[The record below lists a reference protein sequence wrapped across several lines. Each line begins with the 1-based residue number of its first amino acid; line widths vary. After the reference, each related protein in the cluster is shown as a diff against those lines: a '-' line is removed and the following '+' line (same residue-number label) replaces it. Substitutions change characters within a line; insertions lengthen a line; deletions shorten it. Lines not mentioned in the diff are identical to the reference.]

1 VKGQAKQYFHRLVQ
15 SATTL
20 SMQPNTF
27 RRLTR
32 ELIIPHGRRLA
43 VALLCMAIAA
53 GMTAVL
59 AWLMEP
65 VINQIF
71 VNKNAAL
78 LMPVAGG
85 VLIAFVLRG
94 AMTYAHKY
102 IMANIGQTVVSD
114 LQKRLHAHLLRA
126 DLAMFQRAPIGDL
139 ITRLTSDI
147 SIMRSVVS
155 DSITDL
161 GRNVLTLIFLIGV
174 MVYQE
179 PKLTLYSFIAFP
191 LMGIVIGSL
200 TKKLRHN
207 ARRTQGEWSRVTS
220 RLTETFQGIRQ
231 VKAYGMENAEAN
243 SMATFI
249 DGIRR
254 LAMKQVKFSS
264 ISTPLGEMLSGVA
277 ISVVI
282 FYGGGQVI
290 AGHSSP
296 GEFFSFI
303 TAFTMA
309 YEPMKR
315 LANINSNIQQGLASA
330 ERVFYLL
337 DEAPTIVDAPDA
349 QELIVTRGEIELRNV
364 SFTYGEK
371 NALHDVSI
379 IARPGQK
386 LALVGPSGAG
396 KSTIL
401 NLIPRFYDIAS
412 GWVLIDGQDVRDVTQ
427 ASLRAQMALVSQ
439 DIVIFDDTVAANIA
453 YGTSDATLEQIE
465 QAARHAAAHD
475 FIMVLPEGYTTRLGE
490 QGTSLSGGQRQR
502 IAIARAML
510 RNAPILLLDEATSA
524 LDNESEKLVT
534 AALKELQQGR
544 TTIVIAHRLST
555 VRDADQIIVMDNGR
569 VVATGTHNEL
579 MRERALYQRL
589 YGNQVA

>member
-1 VKGQAKQYFHRLVQ
+1 
-15 SATTL
+15 
-20 SMQPNTF
+20 M
-27 RRLTR
+27 
-32 ELIIPHGRRLA
+32 
-43 VALLCMAIAA
+43 
-53 GMTAVL
+53 L

-65 VINQIF
+65 VINDIF
-71 VNKNAAL
+71 VNKNVAML
-78 LMPVAGG
+78 LPLSVG
-85 VLIAFVLRG
+85 VLATFTVRG
-94 AMTYAHKY
+94 VMTYAHKY
-102 IMANIGQTVVSD
+102 IMAGVGQTVVSD
-114 LQKRLHAHLLRA
+114 LQKRLHMHLLRA
-126 DLAMFQRAPIGDL
+126 DLAMFQRAPVGDL
-139 ITRLTSDI
+139 ITRMTSDI
-147 SIMRSVVS
+147 GIMRSVVS

-161 GRNVLTLIFLIGV
+161 GKNFLTLIFLAGV
-174 MVYQE
+174 MVYQQ
-179 PKLTLYSFIAFP
+179 PKLTLYSFVAFP

-200 TKKLRHN
+200 TKKLRQN
-207 ARRTQGEWSRVTS
+207 ARKTQGEWSRVTS

-231 VKAYGMENAEAN
+231 VKAYGMESVEAN
-243 SMATFI
+243 SMSAFI

-264 ISTPLGEMLSGVA
+264 ISTPLGEMLSGFA

-282 FYGGGQVI
+282 FYGGAQVI
-290 AGHSSP
+290 AGHASQ

-315 LANINSNIQQGLASA
+315 LANINANVQQGLASA
-330 ERVFYLL
+330 DRVFHLL
-337 DEAPTIVDAPDA
+337 DVEPTILDAPGA
-349 QELIVTRGEIELRNV
+349 QKLVVTQGQIEFRNV
-364 SFTYGEK
+364 SFSYGDK

-379 IARPGQK
+379 TAHPGQK

-401 NLIPRFYDIAS
+401 NLIPRFYDVAS
-412 GWVLIDGQDVRDVTQ
+412 GWVFIDGQDIRDVTQ
-427 ASLRAQMALVSQ
+427 DSLRAHMALVSQ

-453 YGTSDATLEQIE
+453 YGTTGATAEQIE

-475 FIMVLPEGYTTRLGE
+475 FITALPSAYATRLGE

-524 LDNESEKLVT
+524 LDNESEKLV
-534 AALKELQQGR
+534 AEALKELQQGR

-555 VRDADQIIVMDNGR
+555 VRDADQIVVLDHGR
-569 VVATGTHNEL
+569 VTAIRH
-579 MRERALYQRL
+579 A
-589 YGNQVA
+589 

>member
-1 VKGQAKQYFHRLVQ
+1 
-15 SATTL
+15 
-20 SMQPNTF
+20 MQPNTF
-27 RRLTR
+27 KRLTR
-32 ELIIPHGRRLA
+32 ELVIPHGRRLA
-43 VALLCMAIAA
+43 AALLCMAIAA

-71 VNKNAAL
+71 VNKNATL

-94 AMTYAHKY
+94 GMTYAHKY

-207 ARRTQGEWSRVTS
+207 ARKTQGEWSRVTS

-231 VKAYGMENAEAN
+231 VKAYGMEDAEAN
-243 SMATFI
+243 SMAAFI

-315 LANINSNIQQGLASA
+315 LANINANVQQGLASA
-330 ERVFYLL
+330 ERVFHLM

-349 QELIVTRGEIELRNV
+349 QALVVTRGEIEFRNV
-364 SFTYGEK
+364 SFTYGDK
-371 NALHDVSI
+371 NALHDVSL

-401 NLIPRFYDIAS
+401 NLIPRFYDVAS

-427 ASLRAQMALVSQ
+427 SSLRAQMALVSQ
-439 DIVIFDDTVAANIA
+439 DIVIFDDTVAVNIA
-453 YGTSDATLEQIE
+453 YGTADTTPEQIE
-465 QAARHAAAHD
+465 QVARHAAAHD
-475 FIMVLPEGYTTRLGE
+475 FIMALPEGYQTRLGE

-524 LDNESEKLVT
+524 LDNESEKLVA

-555 VRDADQIIVMDNGR
+555 VRDADQIIVMDHGR

>member
-1 VKGQAKQYFHRLVQ
+1 MTVPME
-15 SATTL
+15 S
-20 SMQPNTF
+20 SIF

-32 ELIIPHGRRLA
+32 ELIVPHKRRLG
-43 VALLCMAIAA
+43 VALAAMAVAA
-53 GMTAVL
+53 GMTALL

-71 VNKNAAL
+71 VNKNAVL
-78 LMPVAGG
+78 LMPVAAG
-85 VLIAFVLRG
+85 VMMAFVVRG
-94 AMTYAHKY
+94 ATTYAHKY
-102 IMANIGQTVVSD
+102 IMAGVGQTVVSD
-114 LQKRLHAHLLRA
+114 LQKRLHRHLLRA
-126 DLAMFQRAPIGDL
+126 DLALFQKAPIGDL

-147 SIMRSVVS
+147 GIMRSTVS

-161 GRNVLTLIFLIGV
+161 GKNALTLVFLVGV
-174 MVYQE
+174 MIYQE

-191 LMGIVIGSL
+191 LMGVVIGAL
-200 TKKLRHN
+200 TKKLRQN

-231 VKAYGMENAEAN
+231 VKAYGMEAAEAQN
-243 SMATFI
+243 MAAFI

-315 LANINSNIQQGLASA
+315 LANINANIQQGLASA
-330 ERVFYLL
+330 DRVFHLL
-337 DEAPTIVDAPDA
+337 DEHPMIVDAPDA
-349 QELIVTRGEIELRNV
+349 RELAITHGEIELRDV
-364 SFTYGEK
+364 SFSYGEK
-371 NALHDVSI
+371 NALHYVSVT
-379 IARPGQK
+379 ARPGQK

-401 NLIPRFYDIAS
+401 NLIPRFYDVAS
-412 GWVLIDGQDVRDVTQ
+412 GAVFIDGQDVRAVTQ
-427 ASLRAQMALVSQ
+427 QSLRAQIALVSQ

-453 YGTSDATLEQIE
+453 YGTADATHEQIE
-465 QAARHAAAHD
+465 HAARAAAKQ
-475 FIMVLPEGYTTRLGE
+475 PRL
-490 QGTSLSGGQRQR
+490 
-502 IAIARAML
+502 
-510 RNAPILLLDEATSA
+510 
-524 LDNESEKLVT
+524 K
-534 AALKELQQGR
+534 
-544 TTIVIAHRLST
+544 
-555 VRDADQIIVMDNGR
+555 
-569 VVATGTHNEL
+569 
-579 MRERALYQRL
+579 
-589 YGNQVA
+589 

>member
-1 VKGQAKQYFHRLVQ
+1 MEIPVFKRL
-15 SATTL
+15 L
-20 SMQPNTF
+20 
-27 RRLTR
+27 R
-32 ELIIPHGRRLA
+32 ELILPHGKKLGLA
-43 VALLCMAIAA
+43 LICMAIAA
-53 GMTAVL
+53 SMTAML

-71 VNKNAAL
+71 VNKNAVL
-78 LMPVAGG
+78 LVPVAGA
-85 VLIAFVLRG
+85 VFVSFIVRG

-102 IMANIGQTVVSD
+102 IMAGVGQTVVSD
-114 LQKRLHAHLLRA
+114 LQKRLHSHLLRA
-126 DLAMFQRAPIGDL
+126 DLALFQRQPIGDL
-139 ITRLTSDI
+139 ITRLTGDI

-161 GRNVLTLIFLIGV
+161 GKNFLTLVFLVGV

-179 PKLTLYSFIAFP
+179 PKLTLYSFIVFP
-191 LMGIVIGSL
+191 LMGVVIGML
-200 TKKLRHN
+200 TRKLREN

-231 VKAYGMENAEAN
+231 VKAYGMESAEAA
-243 SMATFI
+243 SMSSFI

-254 LAMKQVKFSS
+254 LTMKQVKFSS

-315 LANINSNIQQGLASA
+315 LANINANVQQGLASA
-330 ERVFYLL
+330 ERVFYLI
-337 DEAPTIVDAPDA
+337 DVQPTIVDAPDA
-349 QELIVTRGEIELRNV
+349 RELSVTRGEIELRDV
-364 SFTYGEK
+364 SFAYGDK
-371 NALHDVSI
+371 HALHDVSI
-379 IARPGQK
+379 TAQPGQK

-396 KSTIL
+396 KSTVL

-412 GWVLIDGQDVRDVTQ
+412 GAVLIDGQDVRSVTQ
-427 ASLRAQMALVSQ
+427 SSIRAHMALVSQ

-453 YGTSDATLEQIE
+453 YGSHESTPAQIE
-465 QAARHAAAHD
+465 TAARAAAAHE
-475 FIMVLPEGYTTRLGE
+475 FITALPSGYQTRLGE
-490 QGTSLSGGQRQR
+490 QGASLSGGQRQR

-524 LDNESEKLVT
+524 LDNESEQLIA
-534 AALKELQQGR
+534 AALAELQHGR

-555 VRDADQIIVMDNGR
+555 VRDADQICVMDGGR
-569 VVATGTHNEL
+569 VVAIGTHGEL
-579 MRERALYQRL
+579 MQSSPLYQRL
-589 YGNQVA
+589 YGSQSL